1 MCMSVC
7 LHACMYAHRMCAW
20 GSQSRLDPLGVM
32 LLLVIGCWELYLDPL
47 QAQQVLLTAET
58 SFHAPEFSALQKF
71 WFVASISRA
80 ALAQECFVSA
90 ITAAFASI
98 VPISTTQFPRIQ
110 EGL

>member
-20 GSQSRLDPLGVM
+20 GSQSRLDHLGVM

-58 SFHAPEFSALQKF
+58 KPEFSALQKF